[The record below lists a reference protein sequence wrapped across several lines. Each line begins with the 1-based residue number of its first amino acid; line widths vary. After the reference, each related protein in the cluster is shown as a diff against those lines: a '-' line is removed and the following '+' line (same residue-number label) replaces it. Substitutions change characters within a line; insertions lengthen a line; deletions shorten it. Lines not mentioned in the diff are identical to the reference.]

1 MNKWVNTEVVNAAK
15 PLKAAH
21 FPFPRAKE
29 LFEVLSWCVTDYYT
43 KASIGRDF
51 EARGVLVVA
60 DSRQG
65 KTRELQ
71 RLIDDFNSASVIMP
85 DGRPAKMIRCIL
97 SGKVTWK
104 DLGLKILDEL
114 GYRLKGRHSQ
124 TQIWDMVVKYA
135 ELQGVVGIHFDEC
148 QHVFSE
154 EGDRTNQQFLDSF
167 KTLLK
172 DARWPLMLI
181 LSGVPSLAT
190 HIAKEEQLTR
200 LLRVVH
206 FKLIDLT
213 QQADMD
219 EMVQLTFSYAE
230 KAGLDFEP
238 LATTDFIERL
248 AFTCCDRWGLVIEM
262 LIEAF
267 TSAVVEGETVCS
279 VDHFTRAYATLY
291 GGAAGYSPLTAPNYR
306 DNFDQQVLFDM
317 FDRMSEK
324 KGPSSR

>member
-1 MNKWVNTEVVNAAK
+1 MNEWVNTKVVNAAK

-29 LFEVLSWCVTDYYT
+29 LFKALSWCVTDYYT
-43 KASIGRDF
+43 KASIGHDF

-71 RLIDDFNSASVIMP
+71 RLIDDFNAASVSMP
-85 DGRPAKMIRCIL
+85 DGRPAKIIRCIL
-97 SGKVTWK
+97 SGKITWK

-114 GYRLKGRHSQ
+114 GYSLKGRHNQ
-124 TQIWDMVVKYA
+124 AQIWNMVVKYA
-135 ELQGVVGIHFDEC
+135 KLQGVIGIHFDEC

-154 EGDRTNQQFLDSF
+154 DGATTNRQILDSF

-172 DARWPLMLI
+172 DARWPLILV
-181 LSGVPSLAT
+181 LSGIPRLAD
-190 HIAKEEQLTR
+190 HIATYEQLYH
-200 LLRVVH
+200 LLTTIH
-206 FKLIDLT
+206 FRPVDLT
-213 QQADMD
+213 QQEDMD

-267 TSAVVEGETVCS
+267 TSTVVDGETVCS

-291 GGAAGYSPLTAPNYR
+291 GGNAGYSPLTAPNYR
-306 DNFDQQVLFDM
+306 DSFDQQVLFDM
-317 FDRMSEK
+317 FERMSEK